1 MAKVIAE
8 KVQEQV
14 QVDAPKMVEIKH
26 TRTMQD
32 ASGNDVEVVDYA
44 ESKPVDEA
52 ISQAEERKASL
63 EAQVVEV
70 DAELADY
77 IAIRDAE

>member
-8 KVQEQV
+8 KTQESVQADSV
-14 QVDAPKMVEIKH
+14 KIVEIKH

-32 ASGNDVEVVDYA
+32 ASGNDVEVVDYT
-44 ESKPVDEA
+44 EEKSVDNA
-52 ISQAEERKASL
+52 IAQCEEHKSNLQSQLTECE
-63 EAQVVEV
+63 
-70 DAELADY
+70 AELADY

>member
-8 KVQEQV
+8 KTQESGSTKV
-14 QVDAPKMVEIKH
+14 VEIKH

-32 ASGNDVEVVDYA
+32 ASGNSVEVVDWTEEKSVDNA
-44 ESKPVDEA
+44 IADCEAHKANLQAQLTECES
-52 ISQAEERKASL
+52 
-63 EAQVVEV
+63 
-70 DAELADY
+70 ELAEY